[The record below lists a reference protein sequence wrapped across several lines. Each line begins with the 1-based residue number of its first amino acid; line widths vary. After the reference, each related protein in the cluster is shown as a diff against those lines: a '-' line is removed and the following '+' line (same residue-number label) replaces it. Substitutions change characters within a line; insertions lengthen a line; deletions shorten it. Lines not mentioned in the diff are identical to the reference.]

1 MLKEFADYITYT
13 LLKLEPTSHLGDAL
27 NFFIYDTLKIFL
39 LLTTIVY
46 VVAIIRAYFPPEKT
60 KRILSH
66 KREYIGNTMAAL
78 LGIVTPF
85 CSCSAVPLFIG
96 FVEAGVPL
104 GVTFSFLISSPMV
117 NEIALIMLWGLF
129 GWKIALI
136 YTGTG
141 VALAIVSGIV
151 IGKLKMEKYVQDY
164 VWEIKAGAGEIV
176 QTTFREKLVYARDY
190 TVELL
195 KRIWPYV
202 IIGIALGGIVHGY
215 IPTDFVV
222 KYAGRDNPFAVLV
235 AVLIGIPLYS
245 NAAGMIPVVQ
255 ALVGKGMAMGTVLA
269 FMMSVTAISFPEAVI
284 LKNVLKMRLIYTFFG
299 IVAVG
304 IVIVGYLVQRDF
316 IGGIEMEIK
325 VLGPGCANCVKMEE
339 LAKTAVKE
347 LGIEAKIE
355 KITDIGQIAMNGILS
370 TPGLMVNGKIKHS
383 GKPLPS
389 LEKVKEL
396 IKGEA

>member
-1 MLKEFADYITYT
+1 MLKEFADYVVYK
-13 LLKLEPTSHLGDAL
+13 LLKLPQGGHAGEAL
-27 NFFIYDTLKIFL
+27 NFFIYDSIKIFL
-39 LLTTIVY
+39 LLAAIVFA
-46 VVAIIRAYFPPEKT
+46 VAVIRAYFPPEKT
-60 KRILSH
+60 KRILAH
-66 KREYIGNTMAAL
+66 KKEYIGNVLAAL

-96 FVEAGVPL
+96 FVEAGIPL

-141 VALAIVSGIV
+141 VVLAIISGIV
-151 IGKLKMEKYVQDY
+151 IGRLKMEKYVQEY
-164 VWEIKAGAGEIV
+164 VWQIKAGNAETI
-176 QTTFREKLVYARDY
+176 QTNFREKLAYARTY
-190 TVELL
+190 TAELL

-202 IIGIALGGIVHGY
+202 LIGIALGGIVHGY

-304 IVIVGYLVQRDF
+304 IIIVGYLF
-316 IGGIEMEIK
+316 N
-325 VLGPGCANCVKMEE
+325 A
-339 LAKTAVKE
+339 
-347 LGIEAKIE
+347 
-355 KITDIGQIAMNGILS
+355 IL
-370 TPGLMVNGKIKHS
+370 
-383 GKPLPS
+383 
-389 LEKVKEL
+389 
-396 IKGEA
+396 